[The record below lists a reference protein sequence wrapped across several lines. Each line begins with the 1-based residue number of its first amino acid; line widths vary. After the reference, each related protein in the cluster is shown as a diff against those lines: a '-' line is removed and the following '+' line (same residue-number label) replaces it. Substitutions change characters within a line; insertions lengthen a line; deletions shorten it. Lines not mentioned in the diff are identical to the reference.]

1 MKVSTWTE
9 DVVNNYLNNTSHS
22 SIQSPLS
29 EENNSF
35 GLNIEDNVGLGLQ
48 DDDNFSS
55 RLNISSFGSFLVG
68 KNYSALLLLFLCVV
82 VVFGNVLVIL
92 SVAKVFSQDNVDCI
106 T

>member
-1 MKVSTWTE
+1 MKLSTTWTE
-9 DVVNNYLNNTSHS
+9 DVVNNISH
-22 SIQSPLS
+22 SPLS

-35 GLNIEDNVGLGLQ
+35 GLNIEDNIGLGPLQ
-48 DDDNFSS
+48 DDGNFTS

-92 SVAKVFSQDNVDCI
+92 SVAKVVFPRKC
-106 T
+106 

>member
-35 GLNIEDNVGLGLQ
+35 GLNIEDNIGLGLLQ
-48 DDDNFSS
+48 DDDNFSAGLRGCS
-55 RLNISSFGSFLVG
+55 LHSNVTAFTTCTETAPHDLSSQKRQVRLAG
-68 KNYSALLLLFLCVV
+68 
-82 VVFGNVLVIL
+82 
-92 SVAKVFSQDNVDCI
+92 DNDL
-106 T
+106 

>member
-48 DDDNFSS
+48 NDDNFSS

-68 KNYSALLLLFLCVV
+68 KNYSALLLLFLCVI

-92 SVAKVFSQDNVDCI
+92 SVAKVVFPRK
-106 T
+106 

>member
-9 DVVNNYLNNTSHS
+9 DVGNNYLNNTSHS

-35 GLNIEDNVGLGLQ
+35 GLNIEDNIGLGLQ

-92 SVAKVFSQDNVDCI
+92 SVAKVVFPRK
-106 T
+106 

>member
-22 SIQSPLS
+22 SSQSPLS

-35 GLNIEDNVGLGLQ
+35 DLNIEDNVGLGLQ
-48 DDDNFSS
+48 DDNNFSS
-55 RLNISSFGSFLVG
+55 RFNISSFGSFLVG

-92 SVAKVFSQDNVDCI
+92 SVAKVVFPRK
-106 T
+106 

>member
-1 MKVSTWTE
+1 MKLSTTWTE
-9 DVVNNYLNNTSHS
+9 DVVNNISHS
-22 SIQSPLS
+22 PLI

-35 GLNIEDNVGLGLQ
+35 YLNTGDNVGLGPLQ
-48 DDDNFSS
+48 DDGNFTS

-92 SVAKVFSQDNVDCI
+92 SVAKGVFPRQC
-106 T
+106 

>member
-1 MKVSTWTE
+1 MKLSTTWTE
-9 DVVNNYLNNTSHS
+9 DVVNNISHS
-22 SIQSPLS
+22 PLI

-35 GLNIEDNVGLGLQ
+35 GLNIEDHVGLGPLQ
-48 DDDNFSS
+48 DDGNFTS

-92 SVAKVFSQDNVDCI
+92 SVAKVVFPRQC
-106 T
+106 

>member
-35 GLNIEDNVGLGLQ
+35 GLNIEDNLGLGLLQ
-48 DDDNFSS
+48 DDDNFSL

-92 SVAKVFSQDNVDCI
+92 SVAKVVFPRQY
-106 T
+106 

>member
-1 MKVSTWTE
+1 MKLSTTWTE
-9 DVVNNYLNNTSHS
+9 DVVNNISH
-22 SIQSPLS
+22 SPLS

-35 GLNIEDNVGLGLQ
+35 DLKTEDIVGLVPLQ
-48 DDDNFSS
+48 DDGNFTS

-92 SVAKVFSQDNVDCI
+92 SVAKVVFPRKC
-106 T
+106 

>member
-1 MKVSTWTE
+1 MKLSTTWTE
-9 DVVNNYLNNTSHS
+9 DGVNNYLNNISHS
-22 SIQSPLS
+22 PLRG
-29 EENNSF
+29 ENNSF
-35 GLNIEDNVGLGLQ
+35 GLIIEDNIGLGLQ

-92 SVAKVFSQDNVDCI
+92 SVAKVVFPRQ
-106 T
+106 

>member
-35 GLNIEDNVGLGLQ
+35 GLNIEDNIGLGLQ

-92 SVAKVFSQDNVDCI
+92 SVAKVVFQRQC
-106 T
+106 

>member
-9 DVVNNYLNNTSHS
+9 DVVNNYLNNTSYS

-92 SVAKVFSQDNVDCI
+92 SVAKVVFQRQC
-106 T
+106 

>member
-9 DVVNNYLNNTSHS
+9 DVNNYLNNTSHS
-22 SIQSPLS
+22 PLS

-35 GLNIEDNVGLGLQ
+35 DLNIEDNVGLGLLQ
-48 DDDNFSS
+48 DDDNFTS

-92 SVAKVFSQDNVDCI
+92 SVAKVVFPRKC
-106 T
+106 

>member
-35 GLNIEDNVGLGLQ
+35 GLIIEDNVGLGLQ
-48 DDDNFSS
+48 NDDNFSS

-92 SVAKVFSQDNVDCI
+92 SVAKVVFPRK
-106 T
+106 

>member
-22 SIQSPLS
+22 SIQSPFS

-35 GLNIEDNVGLGLQ
+35 GLNIEDKVGLGLLQ

-92 SVAKVFSQDNVDCI
+92 SVAKVVFQRQC
-106 T
+106 